1 MQNWIRTAR
10 RGLTVVLCAVSLC
23 AQARDGGHGTVRDVG
38 QGEDT
43 IRLVRVGG
51 TRYEMG
57 YWYGKLLADD
67 IAGCWRSFSS
77 KPDVAIT
84 LQLGII
90 DSVLDRMWDPAHFP
104 TAAYDE
110 ELRGVA
116 DGCADAGRPEIDE
129 QVLKSFLVFP
139 DWSEAV
145 NCSLFVAWGRAT
157 VDGDLWQLR
166 NLDWRMDLG
175 VQQYPVVAIF
185 EPDDGHKH
193 ALVGFAGVL
202 GMVGGGINEH
212 GLAQSEIMGSFGDP
226 ETLRGVP
233 FPILLRE
240 SLYHDST
247 LAEALTRIA
256 AAPRTCEYY
265 YGLGGRDVD
274 GVYRGRLLF
283 TSRDRCDIFSD
294 TDVTANAEYPGIPH
308 PVVEDVV
315 YWSRHSG
322 RLNPYLHDAI
332 REDYGNIDA
341 AASQRIALVVED
353 PGEETLLSVIYNATR
368 REFWVAFAEG
378 DHPSTRRSYVHFSL
392 DEEP

>member
-1 MQNWIRTAR
+1 MQSSTRPGR
-10 RGLTVVLCAVSLC
+10 RALAAVLLAFSLS
-23 AQARDGGHGTVRDVG
+23 AQGRDGGYGTVEDVG
-38 QGEDT
+38 EGEDS

-77 KPDVAIT
+77 KPDVAI
-84 LQLGII
+84 LLHSGII
-90 DSVLDRMWDPAHFP
+90 DSVMDRMWDPAHFP

-110 ELRGVA
+110 EMRGVV
-116 DGCADAGRPEIDE
+116 DGCADAGRTEIDE
-129 QVLKSFLVFP
+129 NALKSFLVFP

-145 NCSLFVAWGRAT
+145 NCSLFVAWGGAT
-157 VDGDLWQLR
+157 ANGDLWQLR

-185 EPDDGHKH
+185 DPDDGNRH

-212 GLAQSEIMGSFGDP
+212 GLAQSEIMGSFGDT
-226 ETLRGVP
+226 ETLRGIP

-247 LAEALTRIA
+247 LEEALTRIA
-256 AAPRTCEYY
+256 GASRTCEYY
-265 YGLGGRDVD
+265 YGLGGEDVD

-283 TSRDRCDIFSD
+283 TSLDRCDVFTD
-294 TDVTANAEYPGIPH
+294 TDITANAEYPGIPH
-308 PVVEDVV
+308 PSVEDVV

-322 RLNPYLHDAI
+322 RLNPYLHAAI
-332 REDYGNIDA
+332 REEYGRIDA
-341 AASQRIALVVED
+341 AASQRIARVVED
-353 PGEETLLSVIYNATR
+353 PGKETLLSVIYNATR

-378 DHPSTRRSYVHFSL
+378 DHPSTRRPYVHFSL
-392 DEEP
+392 DEE

>member
-1 MQNWIRTAR
+1 MAAM
-10 RGLTVVLCAVSLC
+10 LSAVALCAH
-23 AQARDGGHGTVRDVG
+23 ARDGGYGTVRDVG
-38 QGEDT
+38 EGEDT

-67 IAGCWRSFSS
+67 IAGCWQAFSS
-77 KPDVAIT
+77 RPDVAIS
-84 LQLGII
+84 LHSGII
-90 DSVLDRMWDPAHFP
+90 NSVLDRMWDPAHFP
-104 TAAYDE
+104 TAAYEE

-116 DGCADAGRPEIDE
+116 DGRAEAGRPEIDE
-129 QVLKSFLVFP
+129 QILKRFLVFP

-185 EPDDGHKH
+185 DPDDGYKH

-247 LAEALTRIA
+247 LQEALTRIA

-265 YGLGGRDVD
+265 YGFGGKDAD
-274 GVYRGRLLF
+274 GTFGGRLLF
-283 TSRDRCDIFSD
+283 TSRDRFDVFADS
-294 TDVTANAEYPGIPH
+294 DVTANAEYPGIPH
-308 PVVEDVV
+308 PPIEDVV

-322 RLNPYLHDAI
+322 RFNPYLHDAI
-332 REDYGNIDA
+332 QAEYGTIDA
-341 AASQRIALVVED
+341 AASQRIARVVED
-353 PGEETLLSVIYNATR
+353 PHGETLVGVIYNASR
-368 REFWVAFAEG
+368 REFWVAYAEG
-378 DHPSTRRSYVHFSL
+378 DSPSTRQAYVHFSL
-392 DEEP
+392 DERP